1 MENNAVGRVAN
12 LINEELGDTLA
23 EEEVADFRAQQ
34 EETVEFEDSTVVTD
48 NLVQTYPS
56 EEGVTTPE
64 IIETE
69 TTEIKEDIIGVN
81 TDAPIRD
88 AATEFDR
95 INDVTT
101 DVPVNNE
108 DKGLTNDIPKDDIL
122 VDTPPVIEDN
132 TGDVIVVEDKTEVL
146 EETKVIDEEIKI
158 ETPITTNEE
167 TVPPVAVDTLPV
179 ITEETKPVEEA
190 VVIDD
195 KPTTPEVIEDVATT
209 NNEDVVTG
217 KEGQIEDTNP
227 VTEEP
232 VVVEDEVSVPK
243 EEVVEQQPKEGQIE
257 DTNPVTEEPVV
268 VEDEVSVPKEEVV
281 EQQPIVEDTVE
292 DDIIKEE
299 TLDDIELTETETVEE
314 VEEVSLTEAQL
325 KIHQLEAICSEQNV
339 NTVGDSVNT
348 PILTAALRILQGL
361 YSDTKVVND
370 IDDFNLELL
379 SNDENTA
386 ENIARLTFMIK
397 GESITQILVNRYGKL
412 LYVGGLLD
420 NIKDGI
426 TKEAYDFDNAIR
438 SITGVPSTEG
448 LYEPYLYFS
457 EGESGLRYFNISINN
472 NYIEYKKVIEEL
484 TKEISKIDEVAEGVL
499 PAVIINDQKEYDTLV
514 FERTVN
520 IINPATGF
528 NEDAE
533 FLITKEIKP
542 LDKITGREVSLT
554 IEKLEKT
561 INDDRVV
568 SNTYKS
574 IVYHEFLVL

>member
-243 EEVVEQQPKEGQIE
+243 EEVVEQQP
-257 DTNPVTEEPVV
+257 
-268 VEDEVSVPKEEVV
+268 
-281 EQQPIVEDTVE
+281 IVEDTVE

-348 PILTAALRILQGL
+348 PILTAALRILQG
-361 YSDTKVVND
+361 Y
-370 IDDFNLELL
+370 I
-379 SNDENTA
+379 
-386 ENIARLTFMIK
+386 
-397 GESITQILVNRYGKL
+397 QILK
-412 LYVGGLLD
+412 
-420 NIKDGI
+420 
-426 TKEAYDFDNAIR
+426 
-438 SITGVPSTEG
+438 
-448 LYEPYLYFS
+448 
-457 EGESGLRYFNISINN
+457 
-472 NYIEYKKVIEEL
+472 
-484 TKEISKIDEVAEGVL
+484 
-499 PAVIINDQKEYDTLV
+499 
-514 FERTVN
+514 
-520 IINPATGF
+520 
-528 NEDAE
+528 
-533 FLITKEIKP
+533 
-542 LDKITGREVSLT
+542 
-554 IEKLEKT
+554 
-561 INDDRVV
+561 
-568 SNTYKS
+568 
-574 IVYHEFLVL
+574 

>member
-195 KPTTPEVIEDVATT
+195 KSTTPEIIEDVATT

-217 KEGQIEDTNP
+217 KEDQT
-227 VTEEP
+227 V
-232 VVVEDEVSVPK
+232 
-243 EEVVEQQPKEGQIE
+243 

-339 NTVGDSVNT
+339 NTTGNSVNT

>member
-34 EETVEFEDSTVVTD
+34 EETVEFEDSTVVKD
-48 NLVQTYPS
+48 NVIQTYPS

-95 INDVTT
+95 INDTST
-101 DVPVNNE
+101 DVPVKNE
-108 DKGLTNDIPKDDIL
+108 DKEVTNDIPKDDIL

-146 EETKVIDEEIKI
+146 EETK
-158 ETPITTNEE
+158 
-167 TVPPVAVDTLPV
+167 
-179 ITEETKPVEEA
+179 PVEEPI
-190 VVIDD
+190 VIDD
-195 KPTTPEVIEDVATT
+195 KSTTPEVIEDVATT

-232 VVVEDEVSVPK
+232 VVVED
-243 EEVVEQQPKEGQIE
+243 
-257 DTNPVTEEPVV
+257 N
-268 VEDEVSVPKEEVV
+268 
-281 EQQPIVEDTVE
+281 
-292 DDIIKEE
+292 IIKEE

-339 NTVGDSVNT
+339 NTAGDSVNT

-361 YSDTKVVND
+361 YSDNKVVND
-370 IDDFNLELL
+370 IDNFNLELL

>member
-217 KEGQIEDTNP
+217 
-227 VTEEP
+227 
-232 VVVEDEVSVPK
+232 
-243 EEVVEQQPKEGQIE
+243 KEGQIE

>member
-132 TGDVIVVEDKTEVL
+132 TGDVIIVEDKTEVL

-217 KEGQIEDTNP
+217 
-227 VTEEP
+227 
-232 VVVEDEVSVPK
+232 
-243 EEVVEQQPKEGQIE
+243 KEGQIE

-574 IVYHEFLVL
+574 IVYHEFLVFI

>member
-195 KPTTPEVIEDVATT
+195 KSTTPEIIEDVATT

-217 KEGQIEDTNP
+217 KEDQT
-227 VTEEP
+227 V
-232 VVVEDEVSVPK
+232 
-243 EEVVEQQPKEGQIE
+243 

>member
-179 ITEETKPVEEA
+179 ITEETKPVEEP

-195 KPTTPEVIEDVATT
+195 KSTTPEIIEDVATT

-217 KEGQIEDTNP
+217 KEDQT
-227 VTEEP
+227 V
-232 VVVEDEVSVPK
+232 
-243 EEVVEQQPKEGQIE
+243 

>member
-1 MENNAVGRVAN
+1 MENNTVGRVAN

-243 EEVVEQQPKEGQIE
+243 EEVVEQQP
-257 DTNPVTEEPVV
+257 
-268 VEDEVSVPKEEVV
+268 
-281 EQQPIVEDTVE
+281 IVEDTVE

-299 TLDDIELTETETVEE
+299 TLDDIELTETETLEE

-348 PILTAALRILQGL
+348 PILTAALRILQEF
-361 YSDTKVVND
+361 YSEIVND

>member
-217 KEGQIEDTNP
+217 
-227 VTEEP
+227 
-232 VVVEDEVSVPK
+232 
-243 EEVVEQQPKEGQIE
+243 KEGQIE

-574 IVYHEFLVL
+574 IVYHEFLVFI

>member
-1 MENNAVGRVAN
+1 MENNTVGRVAN

-217 KEGQIEDTNP
+217 
-227 VTEEP
+227 
-232 VVVEDEVSVPK
+232 
-243 EEVVEQQPKEGQIE
+243 KEGQIE